1 MATLSAI
8 FKGVDQLS
16 SVLDRMGD
24 SGTDA
29 LNQWEDSMKAAD
41 EAFSRASEGA
51 DRAAEAATGAAD
63 AAGFWTNQ
71 IGNYDRGA
79 MEAIYTT
86 EELVEMGYKTEDALH
101 DAADA
106 ADQAADAVEEYG
118 DEAEEAGDQS
128 EEFGGKSTQAVQ
140 SLAGILTSAGVVV
153 MVKEIA
159 QAFYEASEA
168 AAEYETYLA
177 KVSTIADPAQASLS
191 TISGEITAL
200 SMETGKAVTELSDAT
215 YQALSAGVETANA
228 VSFAGTAT
236 ELAVGG
242 FTTAATAV
250 DVLTTALNAYGLE
263 ATYAENISDMLV
275 TTQNLGKTTVD
286 ELASNMGRVIP
297 LASAYGVEMDN
308 LSTGYAVMTANGI
321 ATAETTTY
329 LKSMLNELGTT
340 SSTVAGVL
348 LDETGMSFADLTAAG
363 YSLGDVLGILG
374 ESVDGNTTAFNEL
387 WGSQEAGVGALSL
400 YNAGA
405 ERFNTVLED
414 MRDSAGAA
422 ATAYDTMTDTTEHG
436 SERMAN
442 SFDNLQI
449 SVGTVL
455 NPTFDAFYNTVADGT
470 DALTSFIN
478 EHPAVVA
485 GLTAAAVALGVVVI
499 GVVGYNAAV
508 AAAGVV
514 TAAFGA
520 IASTALWPI
529 TLIVAGVAA
538 LVAGI
543 TVLVNWLKNEDEE
556 FMALD
561 ATSKQH
567 IETMDDLNAQYDEA
581 VALYGENSEQARQ
594 LEQDM
599 AALEAQY
606 EGMEGTI
613 EDFIAKND
621 ALIDSHDKLISSYQE
636 TDSQLTSE
644 ERNTTALIG
653 KLEQLAGKTN
663 LSAGEQAQMSAIVA
677 KLNEQVPGLAL
688 NYDEMAGSVDKS
700 VAAIRAMAE
709 AEAEEQRQQ
718 ANYEAYV
725 QLLSDRADLEEQ
737 VAKAAEQTAAA
748 QERYDNA
755 SGWDQF
761 WNVGG
766 VNDDLETFTEEQE
779 RLQAALDETTALLE
793 EQEAAFEEAASS
805 AEDSAI
811 DYETGV
817 TRAISTVKEDLTELA
832 EQYDEAWQAARD
844 SIGGQIGLF
853 DTMATETELS
863 ISDMTTAMQSQ
874 VEYLNTYSENLRL
887 AAEYGLSEGLIAS
900 LSDGSTE
907 SAGYIDAIIS
917 NIEKLGGSTEGLSED
932 AAAFVTSFNTQFE
945 EVEAAKDGFA
955 TTVATMET
963 DFDASM
969 TEIEGRLDS
978 AIDNM
983 NMDTEAATAAKATI
997 DAYVASI
1004 RAGIDDASG
1013 AAAAV
1018 AAATNSALS
1027 GSGGVTGYATG
1038 TTYAEPGVHIVGE
1051 EGPEAIFFDGGET
1064 VLNATDTR
1072 QYLASQR
1079 PIQTAVPA
1087 PDAELEGGSIP
1098 GGERRIVLE
1107 IAGRGSL
1114 ELTGGNVDPDAAAEW
1129 LMDNLRPM
1137 LISTLKQEIFEEGDA
1152 TNAY

>member
-63 AAGFWTNQ
+63 AAGLWTDQ
-71 IGNYDRGA
+71 IGNYDREA

-200 SMETGKAVTELSDAT
+200 SMDTGKAVTELSDAT

-363 YSLGDVLGILG
+363 YSLGDVLDILG

-405 ERFNTVLED
+405 ERFNTVLDE
-414 MRDSAGAA
+414 MRSSAGAA
-422 ATAYDTMTDTTEHG
+422 ATAYDAMTDTTEHG
-436 SERMAN
+436 AERMAN
-442 SFDNLQI
+442 SFNNLQI

-485 GLTAAAVALGVVVI
+485 GVTAIGVGLGVATIALTGFTFATQVAKPAIISFAATLNTALGPIGWVTI
-499 GVVGYNAAV
+499 GVTAAV
-508 AAAGVV
+508 AA
-514 TAAFGA
+514 
-520 IASTALWPI
+520 I
-529 TLIVAGVAA
+529 TA
-538 LVAGI
+538 LVA
-543 TVLVNWLKNEDEE
+543 LLPKAEDETE
-556 FMALD
+556 GMTAS
-561 ATSKQH
+561 TSAQYY
-567 IETMDDLNAQYDEA
+567 ELQDLNVEYEKAVKQYGD
-581 VALYGENSEQARQ
+581 
-594 LEQDM
+594 
-599 AALEAQY
+599 
-606 EGMEGTI
+606 
-613 EDFIAKND
+613 
-621 ALIDSHDKLISSYQE
+621 
-636 TDSQLTSE
+636 TSE
-644 ERNTTALIG
+644 EALR
-653 KLEQLAGKTN
+653 LRYE
-663 LSAGEQAQMSAIVA
+663 V
-677 KLNEQVPGLAL
+677 
-688 NYDEMAGSVDKS
+688 DE
-700 VAAIRAMAE
+700 
-709 AEAEEQRQQ
+709 
-718 ANYEAYV
+718 
-725 QLLSDRADLEEQ
+725 L
-737 VAKAAEQTAAA
+737 T
-748 QERYDNA
+748 
-755 SGWDQF
+755 
-761 WNVGG
+761 
-766 VNDDLETFTEEQE
+766 
-779 RLQAALDETTALLE
+779 
-793 EQEAAFEEAASS
+793 AAFEENQQTVEEFTAACDSLVQSHNELVQGYQESITEIGRNEAGTLSLIQRLDDLTVSTDNTAASEEEMRAIIAALNEEFPDLAMTYEDVANS
-805 AEDSAI
+805 TTSYADALKAACEAQAEQERYAESQRAYTDLVKEQADITNQLAAAEENVRLERQAI
-811 DYETGV
+811 EDAGYNLDAPLVGWSVDLSDLKAYEAAVEELTEAQKDNQAQQAVILEQWEDIARAAEEAANAEVTAEEGV
-817 TRAISTVKEDLTELA
+817 TRAVAVVSEEVGNLA
-832 EQYDEAWQAARD
+832 AKYEEAYAAALESVQGQYSLWDEAADVVATSASTINSALDSQASYWQEYD
-844 SIGGQIGLF
+844 SNLQS
-853 DTMATETELS
+853 LS
-863 ISDMTTAMQSQ
+863 SRAGDI
-874 VEYLNTYSENLRL
+874 
-887 AAEYGLSEGLIAS
+887 EGLQDVLAS
-900 LSDGSTE
+900 FADGSAE
-907 SAGYIDAIIS
+907 SVNAVAGLAGASDEELRELVENYQNVQEAQAGVS
-917 NIEKLGGSTEGLSED
+917 ESLGLLNADVDEQL
-932 AAAFVTSFNTQFE
+932 
-945 EVEAAKDGFA
+945 
-955 TTVATMET
+955 
-963 DFDASM
+963 
-969 TEIEGRLDS
+969 TEIETRMEESVEKMNMAEEAKDS
-978 AIDNM
+978 ARAM
-983 NMDTEAATAAKATI
+983 I
-997 DAYVASI
+997 DAYVAAI
-1004 RAGIDDASG
+1004 REGIVDVEIAANDVSSVALNGLGLNSTVGVPGHAAGTD
-1013 AAAAV
+1013 
-1018 AAATNSALS
+1018 N
-1027 GSGGVTGYATG
+1027 
-1038 TTYAEPGVHIVGE
+1038 AEPGLAMVGE
-1051 EGPEAIFFDGGET
+1051 EGPELVFFDGGET
-1064 VLNATDTR
+1064 VLNASDTR
-1072 QYLASQR
+1072 QYLANQR
-1079 PIQTAVPA
+1079 PIQTSVPA

-1114 ELTGGNVDPDAAAEW
+1114 ELTGGNVDEDAAAEW
-1129 LMDNLRPM
+1129 LMENLRPV
-1137 LISTLKQEIFEEGDA
+1137 LINTLKQEIFEEGDA

>member
-16 SVLDRMGD
+16 NVLGRMSDAGE
-24 SGTDA
+24 DA
-29 LNQWEDSMKAAD
+29 LNQWESSAQAAD
-41 EAFSRASEGA
+41 EAFSRASEGSE
-51 DRAAEAATGAAD
+51 RAAQSATGAAD
-63 AAGFWTNQ
+63 AADYWTDA

-86 EELVEMGYKTEDALH
+86 EELVEMGYMTEGALH

-106 ADQAADAVEEYG
+106 ADQAADAVEDYG
-118 DEAEEAGDQS
+118 DEAEEAGEQS
-128 EEFGGKSTQAVQ
+128 EDFGNKSSQAVQ

-200 SMETGKAVTELSDAT
+200 SMHTGKAVTELSDAT

-297 LASAYGVEMDN
+297 LASAYGVEIDN

-348 LDETGMSFADLTAAG
+348 MNETGMSFADLTAAG
-363 YSLGDVLGILG
+363 YSLGDVLDILG
-374 ESVDGNTTAFNEL
+374 DSVDGNTTAFNEL

-400 YNAGA
+400 YNTGA
-405 ERFNTVLED
+405 ERFNTVLDE
-414 MRDSAGAA
+414 MQDSAGAA
-422 ATAYDTMTDTTEHG
+422 SKAYETMTDTTEHG

-442 SFDNLQI
+442 SFNNLQI

-478 EHPAVVA
+478 EHPVAVA
-485 GLTAAAVALGVVVI
+485 ALTAAAVALGVVVV
-499 GVVGYNAAV
+499 GVVGYNAV
-508 AAAGVV
+508 IAAAGVV

-543 TVLVNWLKNEDEE
+543 TILVNWLKNEDEE

-581 VALYGENSEQARQ
+581 VAQYGENSEQARQ
-594 LEQDM
+594 LEQDI

-621 ALIDSHDKLISSYQE
+621 ALIESHDKLISSYQE

-755 SGWDQF
+755 SGWDRL
-761 WNVGG
+761 WNIGG
-766 VNDDLETFTEEQE
+766 VKDDLETFTEEQE
-779 RLQAALDETTALLE
+779 RLQAALDETNTLLE
-793 EQEAAFEEAASS
+793 EHETAFEEAASS
-805 AEDSAI
+805 AENSAI

-817 TRAISTVKEDLTELA
+817 TRALSTVKEEMDELA
-832 EQYDEAWQAARD
+832 AKFDEAWQAARD

-853 DTMATETELS
+853 DEMATETELS

-887 AAEYGLSEGLIAS
+887 AAEYGLNEGLIAS

-917 NIEKLGGSTEGLSED
+917 EIERLGGTTEGLSGD
-932 AAAFVTSFNTQFE
+932 AAAFVSDFNGQFQ
-945 EVEAAKDGFA
+945 EVEAAKDGWA

-969 TEIEGRLDS
+969 SEIEGRLDS
-978 AIDNM
+978 AIENM
-983 NMDTEAATAAKATI
+983 NMDAEAAEAARATI

-1018 AAATNSALS
+1018 AAATSAALS
-1027 GSGGVTGYATG
+1027 GSGSVTGYATG

-1064 VLNATDTR
+1064 VLNASDTR
-1072 QYLASQR
+1072 QYLAAQR
-1079 PIQTAVPA
+1079 PIQTSVPI

-1098 GGERRIVLE
+1098 NGERRIILE

-1114 ELTGGNVDPDAAAEW
+1114 ELTGRNVDEDAAAEW
-1129 LMDNLRPM
+1129 LMENLRPV

-1152 TNAY
+1152 THEY

>member
-1 MATLSAI
+1 
-8 FKGVDQLS
+8 
-16 SVLDRMGD
+16 
-24 SGTDA
+24 
-29 LNQWEDSMKAAD
+29 
-41 EAFSRASEGA
+41 
-51 DRAAEAATGAAD
+51 
-63 AAGFWTNQ
+63 
-71 IGNYDRGA
+71 
-79 MEAIYTT
+79 
-86 EELVEMGYKTEDALH
+86 
-101 DAADA
+101 
-106 ADQAADAVEEYG
+106 
-118 DEAEEAGDQS
+118 
-128 EEFGGKSTQAVQ
+128 
-140 SLAGILTSAGVVV
+140 
-153 MVKEIA
+153 
-159 QAFYEASEA
+159 
-168 AAEYETYLA
+168 
-177 KVSTIADPAQASLS
+177 
-191 TISGEITAL
+191 
-200 SMETGKAVTELSDAT
+200 
-215 YQALSAGVETANA
+215 
-228 VSFAGTAT
+228 
-236 ELAVGG
+236 
-242 FTTAATAV
+242 
-250 DVLTTALNAYGLE
+250 
-263 ATYAENISDMLV
+263 
-275 TTQNLGKTTVD
+275 
-286 ELASNMGRVIP
+286 
-297 LASAYGVEMDN
+297 
-308 LSTGYAVMTANGI
+308 
-321 ATAETTTY
+321 
-329 LKSMLNELGTT
+329 
-340 SSTVAGVL
+340 
-348 LDETGMSFADLTAAG
+348 
-363 YSLGDVLGILG
+363 
-374 ESVDGNTTAFNEL
+374 
-387 WGSQEAGVGALSL
+387 
-400 YNAGA
+400 
-405 ERFNTVLED
+405 
-414 MRDSAGAA
+414 
-422 ATAYDTMTDTTEHG
+422 
-436 SERMAN
+436 
-442 SFDNLQI
+442 
-449 SVGTVL
+449 
-455 NPTFDAFYNTVADGT
+455 
-470 DALTSFIN
+470 
-478 EHPAVVA
+478 
-485 GLTAAAVALGVVVI
+485 
-499 GVVGYNAAV
+499 
-508 AAAGVV
+508 
-514 TAAFGA
+514 
-520 IASTALWPI
+520 
-529 TLIVAGVAA
+529 
-538 LVAGI
+538 
-543 TVLVNWLKNEDEE
+543 
-556 FMALD
+556 
-561 ATSKQH
+561 
-567 IETMDDLNAQYDEA
+567 MDDLNAQYDEA

-1051 EGPEAIFFDGGET
+1051 EGPEAIFFDGR
-1064 VLNATDTR
+1064 D
-1072 QYLASQR
+1072 
-1079 PIQTAVPA
+1079 
-1087 PDAELEGGSIP
+1087 
-1098 GGERRIVLE
+1098 
-1107 IAGRGSL
+1107 
-1114 ELTGGNVDPDAAAEW
+1114 
-1129 LMDNLRPM
+1129 
-1137 LISTLKQEIFEEGDA
+1137 
-1152 TNAY
+1152 